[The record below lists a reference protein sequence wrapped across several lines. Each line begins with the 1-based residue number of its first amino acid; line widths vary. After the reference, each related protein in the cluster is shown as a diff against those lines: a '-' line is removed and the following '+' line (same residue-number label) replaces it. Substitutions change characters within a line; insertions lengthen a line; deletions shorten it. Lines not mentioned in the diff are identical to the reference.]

1 MSDENNPQNNSL
13 SQFGDKLN
21 QWEPGQSG
29 NPAGRP
35 RGTRDGIAACARR
48 LLAKDLGYLDIIE
61 KLAKKGFDMT
71 DKRAS
76 NVIATVAVA
85 KALTGDT
92 KAIELLNKYEE
103 DVPIGSGE
111 NEKPVVSITLVQA
124 ENREQLADIRKE
136 VTINGV
142 TFPINIVKRNGGNGH
157 ISKDGNGG
165 SGTVE

>member
-1 MSDENNPQNNSL
+1 MSAEELIPYV
-13 SQFGDKLN
+13 
-21 QWEPGQSG
+21 PGQSG

-35 RGTRDGIAACARR
+35 KGAKDGIAACARR
-48 LLAKDLGYLDIIE
+48 LLAKDLGYAEIID

-71 DKRAS
+71 DRTAS

-103 DVPIGSGE
+103 DAPIGLGE
-111 NEKPVVSITLVQA
+111 NEKPVVNITLVQA
-124 ENREQLADIRKE
+124 ENREQLQDGRKE

-142 TFPINIVKRNGGNGH
+142 PFPINVIRNGTNGQ
-157 ISKDGNGG
+157 IPKNGNGG
-165 SGTVE
+165 SGAVE

>member
-1 MSDENNPQNNSL
+1 MSVEDLIPYV
-13 SQFGDKLN
+13 
-21 QWEPGQSG
+21 PGQSG

-35 RGTRDGIAACARR
+35 RGAMDGIAACARR

-103 DVPIGSGE
+103 DAPIGSVE
-111 NEKPVVSITLVQA
+111 NEKPVVNITLVQA

-142 TFPINIVKRNGGNGH
+142 TFPIKVKRNGGNGH

>member
-1 MSDENNPQNNSL
+1 MARKSRWFAMSVEDLIPYV
-13 SQFGDKLN
+13 
-21 QWEPGQSG
+21 PGQSG

-35 RGTRDGIAACARR
+35 RGARDGIAACARR

-103 DVPIGSGE
+103 DVPIGSDE

>member
-1 MSDENNPQNNSL
+1 MRDENNPQNNPL

-35 RGTRDGIAACARR
+35 RGVRDGIAACARR
-48 LLAKDLGYLDIIE
+48 LLAKDLGYADIIE
-61 KLAKKGFDMT
+61 KLEKKGFDMS
-71 DKRAS
+71 DRRSS

-103 DVPIGSGE
+103 DAPIGLGE
-111 NEKPVVSITLVQA
+111 NEKPVVNITMVQA
-124 ENREQLADIRKE
+124 ENREQLAGSRKE

-142 TFPINIVKRNGGNGH
+142 SFPINMKRNGGNGH
-157 ISKDGNGG
+157 ISKDGNGR

>member
-1 MSDENNPQNNSL
+1 MSVEDLIPYV
-13 SQFGDKLN
+13 
-21 QWEPGQSG
+21 PGQSG
-29 NPAGRP
+29 NPAGR
-35 RGTRDGIAACARR
+35 RKGVKDGIAACARR
-48 LLAKDLGYLDIIE
+48 LLAKDLGYADIIE
-61 KLAKKGFDMT
+61 KLEKKGFDMS
-71 DKRAS
+71 DKRSS

-111 NEKPVVSITLVQA
+111 NETPVVSITLVQA

-142 TFPINIVKRNGGNGH
+142 TFPINVKRNGPNGH
-157 ISKDGNGG
+157 ISKDRNGG
-165 SGTVE
+165 SGAVE

>member
-1 MSDENNPQNNSL
+1 MSVEDLIPYV
-13 SQFGDKLN
+13 
-21 QWEPGQSG
+21 PGQSG

-35 RGTRDGIAACARR
+35 RGAMDGIAACARR

-92 KAIELLNKYEE
+92 KAIEILC
-103 DVPIGSGE
+103 
-111 NEKPVVSITLVQA
+111 Q
-124 ENREQLADIRKE
+124 
-136 VTINGV
+136 
-142 TFPINIVKRNGGNGH
+142 
-157 ISKDGNGG
+157 
-165 SGTVE
+165 

>member
-1 MSDENNPQNNSL
+1 MMSAEDLIPYV
-13 SQFGDKLN
+13 
-21 QWEPGQSG
+21 PGQSG

-35 RGTRDGIAACARR
+35 KGARDGIAACARR
-48 LLAKDLGYLDIIE
+48 LLAKDLGYAEIIT
-61 KLAKKGFDMT
+61 KLEAKGFDMT

-103 DVPIGSGE
+103 DAPIGLSE
-111 NEKPVVSITLVQA
+111 NETPAVNITLVQA

-142 TFPINIVKRNGGNGH
+142 TFPINVKRNGGNGH

-165 SGTVE
+165 SRTVE

>member
-1 MSDENNPQNNSL
+1 MSEADLIPYV
-13 SQFGDKLN
+13 
-21 QWEPGQSG
+21 PGQSG

-35 RGTRDGIAACARR
+35 RGTRDGIGACARR
-48 LLAKDLGYLDIIE
+48 LLAKDLGYADIIE
-61 KLAKKGFDMT
+61 KLQKKGFDMS

-85 KALTGDT
+85 KALSGDT

-103 DVPIGSGE
+103 DGPIGLGE

-124 ENREQLADIRKE
+124 ENREQLPDGRKE

-142 TFPINIVKRNGGNGH
+142 TFPINIKRNGGNGH
-157 ISKDGNGG
+157 ISKDGNGA
-165 SGTVE
+165 SGTME